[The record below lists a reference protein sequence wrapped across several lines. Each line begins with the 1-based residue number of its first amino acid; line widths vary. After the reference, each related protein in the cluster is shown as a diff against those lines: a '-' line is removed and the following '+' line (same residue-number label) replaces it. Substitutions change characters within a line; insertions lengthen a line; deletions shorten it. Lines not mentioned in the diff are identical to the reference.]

1 MFSFSSLFWLWRTT
15 LCLLQSYS
23 KQMGIPPPPSPPLRL
38 HLPTIYLN
46 DSNVKN
52 ATFNRWMVRIKKG
65 KKNKEIERE
74 KKKSHFDRIGDL
86 IWARR
91 QFPALKGN
99 YEQQKTGKNKPKCR
113 KMKRKDEDE
122 DENEDEDE
130 DGGGNKDWNRF
141 HRRKKRSIDSTF
153 LGTFSL
159 GSVHFSNWHLTFFF
173 YVSHQWLV
181 RILLHSFIY
190 LFLFFSLRFE
200 RNWSRFFGKRK
211 RKGEGE
217 EEEKK
222 CRESTLKTVEFE
234 LWKRLNL
241 NFETSS
247 QQARGKR
254 RCRTKGPLSRYRWIY
269 R

>member
-1 MFSFSSLFWLWRTT
+1 MQRSIGEWSVL
-15 LCLLQSYS
+15 
-23 KQMGIPPPPSPPLRL
+23 
-38 HLPTIYLN
+38 
-46 DSNVKN
+46 
-52 ATFNRWMVRIKKG
+52 KKE

-173 YVSHQWLV
+173 TFLINGLSVFSCIHL
-181 RILLHSFIY
+181 FICFY
-190 LFLFFSLRFE
+190 FFHWDLKGTDPDFSGKEKE
-200 RNWSRFFGKRK
+200 RGRGK
-211 RKGEGE
+211 
-217 EEEKK
+217 KK
-222 CRESTLKTVEFE
+222 KKNAENQ
-234 LWKRLNL
+234 LWKPLNL
-241 NFETSS
+241 NFGNGWIWTL
-247 QQARGKR
+247 KR
-254 RCRTKGPLSRYRWIY
+254 PVNKREENDDVAQKVL
-269 R
+269 